1 MTKEIRRFTLLFA
14 GLIVMACGSSGAPTA
29 QTSPALSPALSSQPT
44 ATPHPAPIGGSAKVS
59 CSGGT
64 GAAMAVVSGQ
74 FIYDVSD
81 PIHPRLV
88 CRTSNTYLHLVDS
101 NAIAYTT
108 VAAKQVYVVRRDLTT
123 GAESTVG
130 LLPADPH
137 GSKGWTSDGSLE
149 VYTTSQKRANGSYLV
164 QIHLWSSGADH
175 VLFGIDPGFGGVES
189 RWAAL
194 PAVEFSPDHA
204 YIALSESTFSINP
217 HSVRIFS
224 VADQRQVLVSGVAV
238 GGTWISNDHFV
249 WATAA
254 GSVMQWT
261 PSTGAKLLR
270 SERWHGPTSSSDG
283 GWMAATLLSNYSK
296 PRVLVVAISGGQT
309 LQTKGLGSAPTF
321 VTPTVVWYAEEGP
334 GTVVDPTSAPNGIV
348 RSLDLTNGSDRVVQF
363 RAGEKPTG
371 TLCCTTRV

>member
-1 MTKEIRRFTLLFA
+1 MLRRTRGSHGGSFRAIHLRRFRPD
-14 GLIVMACGSSGAPTA
+14 SSP
-29 QTSPALSPALSSQPT
+29 
-44 ATPHPAPIGGSAKVS
+44 
-59 CSGGT
+59 
-64 GAAMAVVSGQ
+64 
-74 FIYDVSD
+74 
-81 PIHPRLV
+81 LV
-88 CRTSNTYLHLVDS
+88 CRTTTTYLHLLDG

-108 VAAKQVYVVRRDLTT
+108 VAAKKVYVVRRDLTT
-123 GAESTVG
+123 GAESSVG

-137 GSKGWTSDGSLE
+137 GSKSWTSDGSLE
-149 VYTTSQKRANGSYLV
+149 VYTTSQKRTNGTYLV

-175 VLFGIDPGFGGVES
+175 VLFGIDPGTGGVEG

-254 GSVMQWT
+254 GSVMQWS
-261 PSTGAKLLR
+261 PSTGATLLR
-270 SERWHGPTSSSDG
+270 SERLHGPTSSSDG
-283 GWMAATLLSNYSK
+283 AWMAATLLTNYSK
-296 PRVLVVAISGGQT
+296 PRVLAVAVDGGQT
-309 LQTKGLGSAPTF
+309 FQTKGLGSAPTF
-321 VTPTVVWYAEEGP
+321 VSPTVIWYAEEGP

-348 RSLDLTNGSDRVVQF
+348 HSLDLTNGSDSVVQF